1 MNDAARHRPRRTAQS
16 DPRLGHRRLFDA
28 DINAQLAAGLPQDA
42 RQAHFTRATM
52 PDSWLE
58 AVLENQPSY
67 RAREKSVAIDLRGLP
82 ASMRTEF
89 AWSIERQV
97 QLGMRIQ
104 AQNTTKLTRQIALV
118 LTDPEHARLSS
129 LTDLPHEDWLR
140 AIRKSR
146 IRIGEPL
153 AANQMAIVGRILARA
168 VDLLVHVYHRGPWWE
183 LNVWNPLLDT
193 RISLREHEPRR
204 NNLIYFSHLITP
216 WLREAA
222 KWWLSRQLERGV
234 YTWSTAFTRQVNLC
248 WFQRYLDVV
257 GCDGPHL
264 VDDPRRLGQ
273 WVQGFRQWL
282 NQQRCTAGANKG
294 EQLGQIHRRAAMTG
308 LEQLYRF
315 VFEERDEAAEVLAED
330 RWRRL
335 GPQHAVLF
343 RYGDK
348 PTGPKAP
355 PPDAVLSDAV
365 ISRIAEHSGLLAQPQ
380 AEGGFADEQLVRI
393 VGLLIKTGRRI
404 SEITLL
410 DYDPVLAV
418 PFPDPDGSVAR
429 LRYQQT
435 KIITEDSSIP
445 IDQETL
451 DLIRQQQEYA
461 CTFMTGQNRPG
472 VDPKYLFLA
481 ERNNRNGDRPY
492 PSTTARPRLT
502 KFAAAIDLRD
512 GQDHLIKISKTH
524 TFRHTRATSLL
535 NAGVPLHVAMRY
547 MGHKTPVMFLHYAR
561 TLSTTAEREFL
572 RYKKI
577 TADGRPYD
585 RDPREMFEALALDQR
600 TDRILPNGY
609 CALPPRQVCDKGNAC
624 LSCTKF
630 VTDATF
636 ADTLQQQ
643 REETAKLIDRRQHA
657 HVQRFGQPMTDDN
670 VWLRGRTEEVAALD
684 GVLLAIDRVR
694 HHDGTTTAVRGAGAP
709 QRRLSG
715 DTAAEHAAEN
725 T

>member
-1 MNDAARHRPRRTAQS
+1 MNDATRSRPRRTAQS
-16 DPRLGHRRLFDA
+16 DPRLAHRRLFDPE
-28 DINAQLAAGLPQDA
+28 INVQLAAGLPPDA
-42 RQAHFTRATM
+42 RQAYFTRATM
-52 PDSWLE
+52 PDRWLE

-82 ASMRTEF
+82 ASMHTEF

-118 LTDPEHARLSS
+118 LTDPAHARLSS

-140 AIRKSR
+140 AIRKAR
-146 IRIGEPL
+146 IRLGEPL
-153 AANQMAIVGRILARA
+153 AANQMTIVGRILARA
-168 VDLLVHVYHRGPWWE
+168 VDLLVHAYHRGPWWE

-193 RISLREHEPRR
+193 RIPLRTHEPKRH
-204 NNLIYFSHLITP
+204 NLIYFDHLTTP

-222 KWWLSRQLERGV
+222 KWWLSRQMERGV

-248 WFQRYLDVV
+248 WFQRYLDAV

-264 VDDPRRLGQ
+264 VDDPRRLGP

-282 NQQRCTAGANKG
+282 NRQRCTAGANKG
-294 EQLGQIHRRAAMTG
+294 EPLGQIHRRAAMTG

-315 VFEERDEAAEVLAED
+315 AFEERDEAAEALAED
-330 RWRRL
+330 RWRWL

-355 PPDAVLSDAV
+355 PPDSVLSDAV
-365 ISRIAEHSGLLAQPQ
+365 ISRIAEHSGLLAQPK

-410 DYDPVLAV
+410 DFDPILSV
-418 PFPDPDGSVAR
+418 PFPDPDGHVAR

-435 KIITEDSSIP
+435 KIITEDGTIP

-451 DLIRQQQEYA
+451 DLLRRQQAYA
-461 CTFMTGQNRPG
+461 RTFMAGQNRPG

-502 KFAAAIDLRD
+502 DFAAAIDLRD
-512 GQDHLIKISKTH
+512 DQDHLIKISKTH
-524 TFRHTRATSLL
+524 TFRHTKATSLL

-547 MGHKTPVMFLHYAR
+547 MGHKTPAMFLHYAR
-561 TLSTTAEREFL
+561 TLSATAEQEFL

-577 TADGRPYD
+577 TSDGRDYD

-609 CALPPRQVCDKGNAC
+609 CTLPPRQACDKGNAC

-636 ADTLQQQ
+636 ADVLKQQ
-643 REETAKLIDRRQHA
+643 RQETTTLIDCRQRA
-657 HVQRFGQPMTDDN
+657 HTQRFGEPMTDDN
-670 VWLRGRTEEVAALD
+670 IWLSGRTEEVAALD
-684 GVLLAIDRVR
+684 GVLLAIERIR
-694 HHDGTTTAVRGAGAP
+694 RSDGTTTPVRGAGAP
-709 QRRLSG
+709 QRRLSP
-715 DTAAEHAAEN
+715 DPAEN
-725 T
+725 TTDSA